1 LVLLKFLGRFFY
13 CTLLLSFNAV
23 ADNTTSENNVS
34 LTDKIEA
41 INYNLL
47 ELDTQLDL
55 GMDAFEINLETLNI
69 RDQLLYFEYQLGTP
83 RGGDQHW
90 NESELMILNAKKKL
104 LALEEKVKLE
114 GDWGKV
120 RLKLD
125 PKEQYQK
132 VNLKYNY
139 GF

>member
-1 LVLLKFLGRFFY
+1 M
-13 CTLLLSFNAV
+13 SFNAV
-23 ADNTTSENNVS
+23 ADNATGENNVS

-41 INYNLL
+41 INFNLL

-90 NESELMILNAKKKL
+90 NESEQMILNAKMKL

-120 RLKLD
+120 RFRVQDFRGGDPGAVKLR
-125 PKEQYQK
+125 
-132 VNLKYNY
+132 YNY

>member
-1 LVLLKFLGRFFY
+1 
-13 CTLLLSFNAV
+13 LSFNAV
-23 ADNTTSENNVS
+23 ADITTGENNVS

-90 NESELMILNAKKKL
+90 NESEQMILNAKMKL

-132 VNLKYNY
+132 VNLKYKY

>member
-1 LVLLKFLGRFFY
+1 MLF
-13 CTLLLSFNAV
+13 SFNAV
-23 ADNTTSENNVS
+23 ADITTGENNVS

-90 NESELMILNAKKKL
+90 KESEQMILNAKMKL

-125 PKEQYQK
+125 PEEQYQK